1 MANHKFDKEFP
12 LFLKKMGLSNP
23 DIAEII
29 GASKVWVSSNFT
41 GVKSDLEMQEC
52 YMKKAYEIYK
62 AEIEGLPDTG
72 VGDEVSQDD

>member
-1 MANHKFDKEFP
+1 
-12 LFLKKMGLSNP
+12 
-23 DIAEII
+23 
-29 GASKVWVSSNFT
+29 
-41 GVKSDLEMQEC
+41 MQEC